1 MNQMLKPYEE
11 KMDKTLSV
19 LRADYAGVRAGRAN
33 PAVLDKITVDYYG
46 VETAINQMAS
56 ISVPE
61 PRLLAIQPYD
71 ASTLKSISKAI
82 MASDLGINPTDDGRV
97 IRLVFPQP
105 TEERRRDLNKQ
116 ARKMAEDSK
125 VAIRSIRRDAL
136 DKFKKQQKAS
146 EITEDD
152 YKELENDMQKLTDDK
167 CKQIDEIAKAK
178 EAEIMEI

>member
-152 YKELENDMQKLTDDK
+152 YKELENDMQKLTDAK
-167 CKQIDEIAKAK
+167 CKQIDEIAKVK

>member
-82 MASDLGINPTDDGRV
+82 MASDLGINPTDDGRI

-152 YKELENDMQKLTDDK
+152 YKELENDMQKLTDAK
-167 CKQIDEIAKAK
+167 CKQIDEIAKVK

>member
-61 PRLLAIQPYD
+61 TRLLAIQPYD

-152 YKELENDMQKLTDDK
+152 YKELENDMQKLTDAK